1 MNNYNLNL
9 AESLFVTFLILI
21 FAIWFLITLE
31 IIRSDGNFRGIKGIV
46 LSLLIAAS
54 IITTPIL
61 ILQIGYNPQET
72 TRNSYFIIVSD
83 LYPEVI
89 LILIGITLN
98 LIVIAAVRFA
108 RDKDDDPDNEITEL
122 TEKSHDEKLSKI

>member
-1 MNNYNLNL
+1 MNNYNLIL

-31 IIRSDGNFRGIKGIV
+31 IIRSDGYFRGIKGIV

-72 TRNSYFIIVSD
+72 TRNSYFIVDSD

-89 LILIGITLN
+89 LILIGITLE

-108 RDKDDDPDNEITEL
+108 REKDDDPDNEITEL
-122 TEKSHDEKLSKI
+122 TEKSHDEKLLKI